1 MIFQKIRLFLTAT
14 LTGMLLFNMIPAP
27 PAYASTTMPSHA
39 AVYQAEN
46 AALSGTAKVATD
58 HTGYTGTGFAAGFDF
73 SSTAKTT
80 FTVTVGTS
88 GDFFI
93 DLRYSA
99 GKVAGW
105 PDNRTVGLVVNG
117 VSQGSITLAGTN
129 TWEAWADDVRTV
141 PLNAGTNTI
150 AFTALTA
157 NDNSDSINLDKLT
170 LWKDVANPVVYAL
183 KFDQSAY
190 TVTESGSVQTT
201 VREVYTDETVVDVT
215 ADSTFSSSDPSKA
228 TVSAAGFVEG
238 VSPGSATITAH
249 KNGNTATAGITIQ
262 PDPTVTVDFA
272 KPMRQ
277 VDRSMFG
284 YILTPNYDVPDSRM
298 TLLGPL
304 MNRETIP
311 AQNFQAVGDGNN
323 AQYQVEESVL
333 ARSLEAYK
341 RATDNG
347 MKWYFLIGL
356 HPSWTAPNNNP
367 WGGPP
372 ANAAWFKQ
380 YTKDVI
386 QFYKD
391 NGAKIDIADL
401 TNENWTGNTE
411 TYKNVW
417 NALREVYPEAIPTVG
432 PGGVS
437 FGQYQS
443 AKFWLP
449 FASQNNISIEG
460 PSWHDFWE
468 SQSYASLEML
478 KGWNDTVKSWQNQ
491 YPETNGKYRIWEENN
506 SSTTDPANWT
516 RDMANVINSG
526 ITHNVKG
533 VMQNYNWNGMSDLL
547 QTNKTQQNPGFRTS
561 MWWVHYMF
569 SQLSGEIVSA
579 STDDAATAFTAVASK
594 DRTESKIILVNN
606 GMAGNRNIILKNQ
619 PYSGQNVRV
628 DLYQITSSE
637 SDGLT
642 YQSSITPASTDN
654 IQLSLSN
661 IGANESWLL
670 VLKKTAFGA
679 PSFFHPIAPDDGE
692 VATSTPALTWT
703 AAKDASTYTLKVSVN
718 KDLSNPVIHQTGITG
733 TSYTVGSALTIGQ
746 KYYWNVTAVNANGS
760 TPVSN
765 NAVYSF
771 LAGANTNV
779 PAQFGPYLPSTLF
792 SNESTT
798 PKFLW
803 SKAYN
808 ATSYRLVLSTNSDLS
823 NPVINQ
829 TGITSLVD
837 TPQFGAQ
844 TAGTFQPAVPLAN
857 DTKYYWMV
865 YAANAAGERPM
876 NGPVQSFTTK
886 PASGSP
892 TSFGLTAPANGAA
905 SVSTRAVLS
914 WQQPKNAFFY
924 KLEVSP
930 SADMTSPIIVR
941 DRMIYNK
948 YTFEPNMLNPGT
960 TYYWRV
966 TAYTKD
972 LANSTAASNGIFS
985 FTTEAVPSSPLLYAE
1000 KADNGKVKLWF
1011 QPSNGATSYKIKYG
1025 KAPGVYTHTITGVT
1039 GSPYEVTGLTNGT
1052 NYYFAVVAVN
1062 ASGDSSIWNE
1072 RTATPTYRGQ
1082 DDVVFEAEYE
1092 TLNGTKAAADHTRY
1106 TGTGFVAGYDLSGT
1120 RSTVFKATVA
1130 AAGAYNVVARYSAGP
1145 VGTASVNR
1153 TIGLYVNGA
1162 KVKDVTLG
1170 GTGDWETW
1178 AESPESISLQAGTNI
1193 IEYRGELA
1201 SQNDCINLDNL
1212 SISAQPTGI
1221 VVPTNAAVY
1230 QAEDAALSGTAKV
1243 ATDHT
1248 GYTGTGFAAGYDFS
1262 GTASTVFTVKTH
1274 SSGDFQIALRYS
1286 AGKVSGWPDNRTV
1299 GLLVNNVNL
1308 GSITL
1313 PGTDSTW
1320 NTWADDVRTVQL
1332 HEGTNTIAFTALT
1345 ANDNSDSINLDKL
1358 SLWKNVDNPQFH
1370 SIEFGNNAY
1379 TVNES
1384 GDVQTSVQA
1393 VKTDETVQDV
1403 TASSQFSTSDP
1414 EIATV
1419 NASGKIHG
1427 VREGTATV
1435 TARYNGA
1442 SATAT
1447 VTVNPRPELVVD
1459 LATVTKETADHAGSG
1474 ALYAFRNDGTPR
1486 DQAVI
1491 PLRPKMIA
1499 QPPANPGMIPNKPYE
1514 VGPVGDA
1521 IVVAPAAKRTGIEQ
1535 IQIYMSDTYPNFP
1548 QKWVSWDDYYS
1559 RLDAEVDAVL
1569 NSPYPQGY
1577 FVYIPWNE
1585 PDWTWNNPINSG
1597 DSFNVAFKKMFDRIK
1612 AKDKVNLIEGPNI
1625 AVYSHDFML
1634 SFLTYCKEK
1643 GCLPDIISFHSLE
1656 TATIPKFESEVDD
1669 VRAIMKSLG
1678 IPERPISI
1686 NEYVQAS
1693 DLGKPGITIQYLAKF
1708 ERKLVDS
1715 AAMPF
1720 WFKSGSFGDTLTGE
1734 INIPNGN
1741 WWLFKF
1747 YGDMT
1752 GKMLKTTPPSGS
1764 ALDGMASRDDNSQQ
1778 VKVVS
1783 GGASGDYNIVLDHV
1797 AAAPYLTGNVHVV
1810 IHKTI
1815 NTGSV
1820 HTKLTEPIYVSQ
1832 GEYAVTDGKI
1842 KIPMLNLSSEEAYQF
1857 IITPSAPGAT
1867 NTPGRYQAEYAQLDG
1882 TAKVMRENAGY
1893 DGTGYV
1899 AGYQGTSSANTRFV
1913 VGMEQDGL
1921 YSAKLHY
1928 SAGPVEGSA
1937 AYRTLGLYV
1946 NHKKVKDIALPG
1958 TADWHSWSTVSNDVF
1973 LQEGVNI
1980 IEYKPEATGKSSDV
1994 GLDYLDIAPAA
2005 ASVYQAEAA
2014 VLSGTAAAASDHAG
2028 FTGTGFVAGYNS
2040 SDNARTEFTVHADLA
2055 GDYNLALRYSAGE
2068 QYLLNWPADRTIGLY
2083 VNGIKVKD
2091 IRLKGTV
2098 GWTEWDTDIQTVPLA
2113 AGDNKIAYKALT
2125 SAADNSDAVNL
2136 DKLTVWQHDLTA
2148 PTATVSYSQTTPTN
2162 QDVIASIT
2170 ASESVTIVTN
2180 GGLPNHTFSSN
2191 GSFTFEFVDA
2201 AGNLGSI
2208 EATVG
2213 NIDKTA
2219 PLLTIQFDK
2228 PSIWPANHQMVTVQA
2243 AVYAS
2248 DDASGLESV
2257 VITSITSNEPDS
2269 GQGDIEAKIGSADT
2283 SFALR
2288 AERSGHETGRVYTVT
2303 YSATDK
2309 AGNQTVAS
2317 ATVTV
2322 PHDQSGK
2329 NKPSGHETK

>member
-1 MIFQKIRLFLTAT
+1 MIVKKIRLFLSAS
-14 LTGMLLFNMIPAP
+14 LTGMMLFNLIPAP
-27 PAYASTTMPSHA
+27 LALASTTMPANA
-39 AVYQAEN
+39 AVYEAEN
-46 AALSGTAKVATD
+46 AALSGTSKAATD
-58 HTGYTGTGFAAGFDF
+58 HTGYTGTGFVAGFDF

-99 GKVAGW
+99 GKVNGW
-105 PDNRTVGLVVNG
+105 PDNRTVGLLVNG
-117 VSQGSITLAGTN
+117 VSQGSITLTGTDSTWN
-129 TWEAWADDVRTV
+129 TWADDVRTV
-141 PLNAGTNTI
+141 TLNAGSNTI
-150 AFTALTA
+150 AYTALTA
-157 NDNSDSINLDKLT
+157 SDNSDSINLDKLT
-170 LWKDVANPVVYAL
+170 LWKDVANPVVYSL
-183 KFDQSAY
+183 RFGQSSY
-190 TVTESGSVQTT
+190 TVTESGSAQMAVS
-201 VREVYTDETVVDVT
+201 EVYTDETVVDVT
-215 ADSTFSSSDPSKA
+215 ASSTFGSSDPSKA
-228 TVSAAGFVEG
+228 TVSASGLVAG
-238 VSPGSATITAH
+238 VSPGSATITAQ
-249 KNGNTATAGITIQ
+249 KNGNTATAGVTIQ
-262 PDPTVTVDFA
+262 ANPTATVDFA

-277 VDRSMFG
+277 VDKSMFG

-367 WGGPP
+367 WGGDPT
-372 ANAAWFKQ
+372 NAAWFKQ

-386 QFYKD
+386 QYYKD
-391 NGAKIDIADL
+391 NGAQIDLADL
-401 TNENWTGNTE
+401 TNENWTGNTA

-417 NALREVYPEAIPTVG
+417 SALREVYPDAIPAIG

-468 SQSYASLEML
+468 SQSYATLDKL

-491 YPETNGKYRIWEENN
+491 YPETNGKLRIWEENN

-533 VMQNYNWNGMSDLL
+533 VMQNFNWNGMSDLL
-547 QTNKTQQNPGFRTS
+547 QTNKTQQNPGIRTS
-561 MWWVHYMF
+561 MWWVQYMF

-579 STDDAATAFTAVASK
+579 STDDSSTAFTAVASK
-594 DRTESKIILVNN
+594 DRTESKIIFVNN
-606 GMAGNRNIILKNQ
+606 GAAGTRNISLKNQ

-628 DLYQITSSE
+628 DLYKITSSE
-637 SDGLT
+637 NDGLA
-642 YQSSITPASTDN
+642 YQSSLTPASTDS
-654 IQLSLSN
+654 IQISLPN

-670 VLKKTAFGA
+670 VLKKTAAGA
-679 PSFFHPIAPDDGE
+679 PSFFHQVAPDDGE
-692 VATSTPALTWT
+692 VAASTPTLTWT

-718 KDLSNPVIHQTGITG
+718 KDLSNPVINQSGITG
-733 TSYTVGSALTIGQ
+733 TSYTVGSALTNGQ
-746 KYYWNVTAVNANGS
+746 KYYWSVTAVNANGS

-771 LAGANTNV
+771 LVGANTGV
-779 PAQFGPYLPSTLF
+779 PAQFGPYLPSTNF
-792 SNESTT
+792 TNESAT
-798 PKFLW
+798 PTFMW

-808 ATSYRLVLSTNSDLS
+808 ATSYRLVVSANSDLS

-829 TGITSLVD
+829 SGIASLVD
-837 TPQFGAQ
+837 TPQFGTQ
-844 TAGTFQPAVPLAN
+844 TAGTYQPAVPLAN

-865 YAANAAGERPM
+865 YAVNANGERPM
-876 NGPVQSFTTK
+876 NGPVQYFTTK
-886 PASGSP
+886 PAGASP
-892 TSFGLTAPANGAA
+892 TSFSLSAPANGAA

-930 SADMTSPIIVR
+930 NADMTSPVIVR

-948 YTFEPNMLNPGT
+948 YTVEPNLLNPST

-966 TAYTKD
+966 TAFTKD
-972 LANSTAASNGIFS
+972 LANWAAASNGIFS
-985 FTTEAVPSSPLLYAE
+985 FTTEAAPSSPLLYAE
-1000 KADNGKVKLWF
+1000 KADSGKVKLWF

-1025 KAPGVYTHTITGVT
+1025 KAPGAYTNTITGVT

-1072 RTATPTYRGQ
+1072 RTSMPSYRGQ
-1082 DDVVFEAEYE
+1082 DDSVFEAEYE
-1092 TLNGTKAAADHTRY
+1092 TLNGTRTATDHTQY

-1120 RSTVFKATVA
+1120 RSTVFKVTVA
-1130 AAGAYNVVARYSAGP
+1130 AAGQYNIVARYSAGP

-1153 TIGLYVNGA
+1153 TIGLYVNGT
-1162 KVKDVTLG
+1162 KVKDITLN

-1178 AESPESISLQAGTNI
+1178 AEALESLSLQAGTNT
-1193 IEYRGELA
+1193 IEYKGELA
-1201 SQNDCINLDNL
+1201 SQNDCINLDNV
-1212 SISAQPTGI
+1212 SISAQPTES
-1221 VVPTNAAVY
+1221 VVLANAAVY
-1230 QAEDAALSGTAKV
+1230 QAENAALSGTSKV

-1248 GYTGTGFAAGYDFS
+1248 DYTGTGFVGGYDFS
-1262 GTASTVFTVKTH
+1262 GTAATTFTVNTH
-1274 SSGDFQIALRYS
+1274 SAGDFQIALRYS

-1299 GLLVNNVNL
+1299 GLVVNNVSQ

-1320 NTWADDVRTVQL
+1320 NTWADDIRTVSL
-1332 HEGTNTIAFTALT
+1332 KEGTNTIAFTAVT
-1345 ANDNSDSINLDKL
+1345 ANDNSDAINLDKL

-1370 SIEFGNNAY
+1370 SIEFTSSAY

-1384 GDVQTSVQA
+1384 ADVQTFVQA
-1393 VKTDETVQDV
+1393 VNTDETVQDV
-1403 TASSQFSTSDP
+1403 TSASQFSSSNPD
-1414 EIATV
+1414 IATV
-1419 NASGKIHG
+1419 DASGKIHG
-1427 VREGTATV
+1427 VSGGTATV
-1435 TARYNGA
+1435 TAQYNGA
-1442 SATAT
+1442 SATAN
-1447 VTVNPRPELVVD
+1447 VTVSPRPELVVD

-1474 ALYAFRNDGTPR
+1474 ALYALRNDGTPR

-1521 IVVAPAAKRTGIEQ
+1521 IKVAPAAKRVGIEQ
-1535 IQIYMSDTYPNFP
+1535 IQIYMSDTYPDFP

-1569 NSPYPQGY
+1569 NSSYPQGY

-1585 PDWTWNNPINSG
+1585 PDWTWNNPIHSG
-1597 DSFNVAFKKMFDRIK
+1597 DSFNVAFKKMVDRIK
-1612 AKDKVNLIEGPNI
+1612 AKDTVNLIEGPNI

-1634 SFLTYCKEK
+1634 SFLTYCKENN
-1643 GCLPDIISFHSLE
+1643 CLPDIISFHSLE
-1656 TATIPKFESEVDD
+1656 TATISKFESEVDD
-1669 VRAIMKSLG
+1669 ARAIMKSLG
-1678 IPERPISI
+1678 ISDRPISI

-1747 YGDMT
+1747 YGDMA
-1752 GKMLKTTPPSGS
+1752 GKMVKTTPPSGS

-1778 VKVVS
+1778 VKVVF
-1783 GGASGDYNIVLDHV
+1783 GGASGNYNIVLDNV
-1797 AAAPYLTGNVHVV
+1797 DATPYLTGSAHVV
-1810 IHKTI
+1810 INKTK

-1820 HTKLTEPIYVSQ
+1820 HTKLTEPIYVSE
-1832 GEYAVTDGKI
+1832 GEYELTTGKLT
-1842 KIPMLNLSSEEAYQF
+1842 IPMLNISSEEAYQF
-1857 IITPSAPGAT
+1857 IITPSAPDAAHT
-1867 NTPGRYQAEYAQLDG
+1867 AGRYQAEYAQLDG
-1882 TAKVMRENAGY
+1882 AAKVLRDQAGY

-1899 AGYQGTSSANTRFV
+1899 AGYEGAGSANTRFV

-1921 YSAKLHY
+1921 YSAKLKY

-1946 NHKKVKDIALPG
+1946 NNKKVRDIALPG
-1958 TADWHSWSTVSNDVF
+1958 TADWNTWATVSNDVF

-1980 IEYKPEATGKSSDV
+1980 IEYKPEASGKISDV
-1994 GLDYLDIAPAA
+1994 ELDYLDIAPAA
-2005 ASVYQAEAA
+2005 ASVFQAETA
-2014 VLSGTAAAASDHAG
+2014 VLSGTAVTANDHSG
-2028 FTGTGFVAGYNS
+2028 YTGTGFVSGYNS
-2040 SDNARTEFTVHADLA
+2040 SDNAQTEFTVHADSA

-2068 QYLLNWPADRTIGLY
+2068 QYLLGWPVDRTIGLY
-2083 VNGIKVKD
+2083 VNGVKVKD
-2091 IRLKGTV
+2091 ITLKGTV
-2098 GWTEWDTDIQTVPLA
+2098 DWAEWDTDIQTVALA
-2113 AGDNKIAYKALT
+2113 AGDNNVAYKALT
-2125 SAADNSDAVNL
+2125 PAADNSDSVNL
-2136 DKLTVWQHDLTA
+2136 DKLTVWQNDQTA

-2162 QDVIASIT
+2162 QDVVAVIT
-2170 ASESVTIVTN
+2170 PSESVTIVNN
-2180 GGLPNHTFSSN
+2180 GGLPSHTFSSN

-2201 AGNLGSI
+2201 AGNLGTVD
-2208 EATVG
+2208 ATVG

-2219 PLLTIQFDK
+2219 PLLTIELDK
-2228 PSIWPANHQMVTVQA
+2228 TSLWPANHHMVTVQA
-2243 AVYAS
+2243 ALTSS

-2257 VITSITSNEPDS
+2257 VLTSITSNEPDS
-2269 GQGDIEAKIGSADT
+2269 GQGDIEANIGSKDT

-2288 AERSGHETGRVYTVT
+2288 AERSGDGTGRIYTLT
-2303 YSATDK
+2303 YTATDK
-2309 AGNQTVAS
+2309 AGNTTVAS

-2329 NKPSGHETK
+2329 NNQTGNH